1 MNGFAIV
8 TSSDAPKRI
17 SLQEL
22 HSYTERVIA
31 DARQAGKSVPPIL
44 VMHVSESVASVVGVG
59 RAGVIRHNRHS
70 GAEMSSYYEIWLVG
84 QAVFADYVLALQGIL
99 NDLKIGN
106 ALSGP
111 TALAA
116 NSG

>member
-8 TSSDAPKRI
+8 TSSDAPKCI
-17 SLQEL
+17 PLQEL

-59 RAGVIRHNRHS
+59 RAGVIRHSRYS
-70 GAEMSSYYEIWLVG
+70 GAELSSYYEIWLVG
-84 QAVFADYVLALQGIL
+84 KAVFADYVLALQGIL
-99 NDLKIGN
+99 KDLEIGS
-106 ALSGP
+106 ALSNP
-111 TALAA
+111 AARAA